1 MNRIS
6 RPFVFIA
13 VLLASLCA
21 ATAASAA
28 YYDPP
33 GRVARLSHSQGEV
46 SYSPAGEDGW
56 YRIHRNRPLGRG
68 DRLWT
73 DRGSRAEFQV
83 GSAAV
88 RLDARTGV
96 EILEL
101 NDRLVQLE
109 VSQGSVYLSVR
120 RLYAGQEFEVATP
133 NLAFVIDRPGTY
145 RIDVEPRYDSTTVVV
160 WRGSGT
166 AYGDN
171 GRFSVRAGEA
181 VSFYDN
187 DMRDYEVYGL
197 PRSDDFDRYSANR
210 DRRLGRSVSL
220 RYLSDDLIGY
230 SDLDAYGY
238 WQPTPSYGNVWFPNQ
253 VGAGWAPYSDG
264 QWIWLEPWGWT
275 WVDNADWGF
284 APSHYGRWVYLSGR
298 WGWIPGPRSYR
309 PVYAPALVVF
319 VGGSGWNLT
328 ISLGGDMSI
337 GWFPLGPR
345 EVYVPPYQTSANY
358 FSQVNISNT
367 VINNVTINQVYNN
380 YSRGDINI
388 TRINYVNRTRPE
400 AITAVPAKVFV
411 NSQPVRPA
419 RVRLDRDA
427 LAKGELSRLAPITPR
442 ARSVLGVGDAAT
454 ARPER
459 AVLARPVVVRTAPP
473 PAVRPFADRERLLQ
487 QKPGRPLEARP
498 EPRPRDEAQR
508 NIRVI
513 RDRTGAADA
522 RRAGPRRTDES
533 APAATGTPK
542 PLDRTAPRQRRPV
555 REGEPSPAEE
565 TRDEPRAAAAPA
577 STVEQRQAAR
587 AEAQAKARADAAKA
601 RDEAAEA
608 NEDAAKA
615 REEAARARE
624 AAAKARVDE
633 QANARAAAQ
642 KAREAEQQARAD
654 EQQARAQAQ
663 ASQRAEEQAQARA
676 AAQAQARAREDEQAQ
691 ARARAQ
697 QEQARAE
704 TQARADAQARAEAQA
719 QARAQAQEQAR
730 ADARAEAQARQREEA
745 RAAAQARGQAGTPE
759 TAQQQSAQASREAR
773 RAARTAP
780 RRPPGCLTV
789 AEVQALK
796 RNTARGQPLP
806 EYVPCEDQ

>member
-1 MNRIS
+1 MNRLS

-21 ATAASAA
+21 ATVASAA

-56 YRIHRNRPLGRG
+56 YRIHRNRPLVRG

-88 RLDARTGV
+88 RLDGRTGV

-109 VSQGSVYLSVR
+109 VSQGSVYLRVR
-120 RLYAGQEFEVATP
+120 RLYPGQEFEVATP

-160 WRGSGT
+160 WRGSGI

-197 PRSDDFDRYSANR
+197 PRMDDFDRYSVNR
-210 DRRLGRSVSL
+210 DRRLDRSVSL

-238 WQPTPSYGNVWFPNQ
+238 WQPTPSYGNVWYPNQ

-284 APSHYGRWVYLSGR
+284 APSHYGRWVYVSGR

-319 VGGSGWNLT
+319 VGGSGWSLA

-388 TRINYVNRTRPE
+388 TRINYANRARPE

-419 RVRLDRDA
+419 KVRLDREA
-427 LAKGELSRLAPITPR
+427 FGKGELSRVAPITPR
-442 ARSVLGVGDAAT
+442 ARSVLGAGDVAR

-459 AVLARPVVVRTAPP
+459 DVLARPVVVRTPPP
-473 PAVRPFADRERLLQ
+473 PAVRSFADREKLLQ

-498 EPRPRDEAQR
+498 EALPREEAQR

-513 RDRTGAADA
+513 KDRTGAADA
-522 RRAGPRRTDES
+522 RQAGPRRTDGT

-542 PLDRTAPRQRRPV
+542 PLDRTTPRQRRPV
-555 REGEPSPAEE
+555 RETEPSPADA
-565 TRDEPRAAAAPA
+565 TRDEPRAGAPPA
-577 STVEQRQAAR
+577 VTPAQTAEQRQAAAQAR
-587 AEAQAKARADAAKA
+587 AEAQAKARD
-601 RDEAAEA
+601 
-608 NEDAAKA
+608 DAAKA
-615 REEAARARE
+615 REEAQNRE
-624 AAAKARVDE
+624 SAEA
-633 QANARAAAQ
+633 QASARAAEQ
-642 KAREAEQQARAD
+642 RARAEEQASARAAEQRARTEEQASARAA
-654 EQQARAQAQ
+654 EQEARAEELANRRAQEQAQARAQAQ
-663 ASQRAEEQAQARA
+663 E
-676 AAQAQARAREDEQAQ
+676 
-691 ARARAQ
+691 
-697 QEQARAE
+697 
-704 TQARADAQARAEAQA
+704 QARADAQARAEAQA
-719 QARAQAQEQAR
+719 KVRAEAQEQAR
-730 ADARAEAQARQREEA
+730 ADARAEAQARQEA
-745 RAAAQARGQAGTPE
+745 RARAEAQARGEATAPE
-759 TAQQQSAQASREAR
+759 TAQQQAAQAKRDAR

-789 AEVQALK
+789 AEVEALK
-796 RNTARGQPLP
+796 QNTAAGQPVP
-806 EYVPCEDQ
+806 AYVPCEGE